1 MYWYT
6 LTALDILLLRDA
18 KPFTPGERAWAGSI
32 FPPNGHTIAG
42 ALSAL
47 LNRTKN
53 SKFKLTGPF
62 FCLAGE
68 TLYFPRPLGFDKS
81 IPLLPVDWDK
91 DSPFHH
97 ILSNPDQPRPLVRPH
112 FLERDEAEP
121 EPEEKIEVKYRQY
134 LPFEVI
140 LNYLETGE
148 IDDKSWQLEYQGEDK
163 PWTVENRS
171 HNAIENE
178 KKQVKEADGYFV
190 ENAIRMLPG
199 WSLAIAIDQEIK
211 TPITVRLGGESH
223 QVILQRSEILDA
235 QWQQIQKQSHENFKK
250 GGKAIAYLVTP
261 GVFERLHV
269 DKGKKQSL
277 CRSYP
282 WEWKPD
288 QLISVATDRAV
299 PISCRIRDK
308 DDATKSIPAPQVF
321 AAPPGSQYYL
331 KQPQELFQDSPEAT
345 KQAKR
350 WRELGYSE
358 LLWISY
364 QENL

>member
-6 LTALDILLLRDA
+6 LTPLDILLLRDA

-42 ALSAL
+42 ALSTL
-47 LNRTKN
+47 LKRPKN

-81 IPLLPVDWDK
+81 TALIPVDWDK
-91 DSPFHH
+91 NSPFHH
-97 ILSNPDQPRPLVRPH
+97 ILSNPHQPHPLVRPH
-112 FLERDEAEP
+112 LLEPKNNESES
-121 EPEEKIEVKYRQY
+121 EEKPEIKYRQY

-140 LNYLETGE
+140 LNYLKTGKIE
-148 IDDKSWQLEYQGEDK
+148 EENWQLKYKGEDK
-163 PWTVENRS
+163 PWTIETRS
-171 HNAIENE
+171 HNALDPE

-190 ENAIRMLPG
+190 ENAIRMYPG
-199 WSLAIAIDQEIK
+199 WSLAIAIEQEID
-211 TPITVRLGGESH
+211 TPVTVRLGGESH
-223 QVILQRSEILDA
+223 QIILQRSEILDA
-235 QWQQIQKQSHENFKK
+235 QWQQIQKQSQENFQR
-250 GGKAIAYLVTP
+250 GGKSIAYLVTP

-269 DKGKKQSL
+269 DKEKKQSL

-282 WEWKPD
+282 WEWKLGD
-288 QLISVATDRAV
+288 LVSVATDRAV

-308 DDATKSIPAPQVF
+308 DNATKSIPAPQVF
-321 AAPPGSQYYL
+321 AAPSGSQYYL
-331 KQPQELFQDSPEAT
+331 EKPQGLFQDSPEAT
-345 KQAKR
+345 KQAQR